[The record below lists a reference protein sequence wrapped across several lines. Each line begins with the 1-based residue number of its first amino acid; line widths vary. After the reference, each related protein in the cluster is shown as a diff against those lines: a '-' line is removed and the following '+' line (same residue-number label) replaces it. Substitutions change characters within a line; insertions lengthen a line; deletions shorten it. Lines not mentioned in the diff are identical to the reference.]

1 MYTINKLIA
10 IRNANNITL
19 YDDNDKRL
27 TDDLTYYNKVSRE
40 TTVYFGCTKE
50 GCNSCYTKTFRRL
63 LDTGAL
69 CQKHTQENRMKKVE
83 DTNLKKTGYKNP
95 LSNPE
100 VRNKVENTNIKKYGV
115 SYPMQNKGVSQKM
128 SETIINK
135 NNDDPL
141 RQQLINE
148 KKKET
153 YKASL
158 GVEHPSQ
165 SDIIKK
171 KKEDTN
177 LKNLG
182 VTYPAKSRNVLSKM
196 HNTYT
201 ERTGFANVS
210 SNPAERIKA
219 QITMLQKY
227 GVRHAT
233 QNPELMHKAFTN
245 SFRLKIYTFPS
256 GRTTKYMGYE
266 NYAIDDLLNEEKID
280 EDDIYTEN
288 LQQFSYNKPNEETD
302 RFYTPDIYVKSQN
315 RFIEVKSTYTITQDT
330 ENIFRKQAAVKKRG
344 IKCEI
349 WVYDKNGIIV
359 ELHD

>member
-1 MYTINKLIA
+1 MYTINQLITL
-10 IRNANNITL
+10 RDANNITL
-19 YDDNDKRL
+19 YDNENRL
-27 TDDLTYYNKVSRE
+27 IDDLTYYNKVSRE
-40 TTVYFGCTKE
+40 TNVYFGCTKE
-50 GCNSCYTKTFRRL
+50 GCNACHKKTFRRL
-63 LDTGAL
+63 LDTGAF
-69 CQKHTQENRMKKVE
+69 CQKHTQENRMKKIE
-83 DTNLKKTGYKNP
+83 EKYYEKTGYKNP

-100 VRNKVENTNIKKYGV
+100 VRNKIENTNIKKYGK
-115 SYPMQNKGVSQKM
+115 SHPMQNTSVSQKM

-141 RQQLINE
+141 RQQVINE

-153 YKASL
+153 YKASF

-182 VTYPAKSRNVLSKM
+182 VTHPAKSIIVLSKM
-196 HNTYT
+196 QNTYT

-210 SNPAERIKA
+210 SNPEERIKA
-219 QITMLQKY
+219 QNTMLRKY
-227 GVRHAT
+227 GFRHAT

-245 SFRLKIYTFPS
+245 SFRLKLYTFPS
-256 GRTTKYMGYE
+256 GRTTKYMGWE
-266 NYAIDDLLNEEKID
+266 NYAIDDLLIEEKID
-280 EDDIYTEN
+280 EDDIHTEN
-288 LQQFSYNKPNEETD
+288 LRQFSYNNPNEDKE

-330 ENIFRKQAAVKKRG
+330 DNIFTKQAAVKKLG

-349 WVYDKNGIIV
+349 WVYDKNGILV
-359 ELHD
+359 ELYD